1 MEWILTILFDTH
13 TGILTSALSTCPY
26 GHASTYAERSPTHAY
41 ACHSF
46 GSVLEPRVFSA
57 QRLSTSELL
66 RTLLM
71 MAASKPTSWLSGQRH
86 ILFHLTYILGP

>member
-66 RTLLM
+66 RTLSM
-71 MAASKPTSWLSGQRH
+71 MAASKPTSWLSGPSH
-86 ILFHLTYILGP
+86 IVSHLTMTLGP